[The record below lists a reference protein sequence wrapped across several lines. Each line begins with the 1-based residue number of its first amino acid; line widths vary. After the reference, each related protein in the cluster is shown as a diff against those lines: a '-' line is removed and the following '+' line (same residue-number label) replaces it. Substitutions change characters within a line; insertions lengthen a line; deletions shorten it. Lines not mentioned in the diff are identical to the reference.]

1 MRYVIVCVVDQ
12 EAGKFNNRLRAELWE
27 KMQVKSSKLP
37 AHFTIKAPF
46 EYEGK
51 LTELEQRLEA
61 FCQKEKAAPFKLKG
75 YNHFDERVIYMDVDM
90 SEEGKMLHERLIEEL
105 EQVPYI
111 EFNKQDGKDKVF
123 HVTVSSKKL
132 QPVYQEV
139 WAYVQKYPCNFN
151 CSFDN
156 ISIYEWR
163 ENTWQIYKTY
173 HLAK

>member
-1 MRYVIVCVVDQ
+1 MRYVIVCVVEG
-12 EAGKFNNRLRAELWE
+12 EAGTFNNHLRTELWE

-51 LTELEQRLEA
+51 LTELEQRLET
-61 FCQKEKAAPFKLKG
+61 FCQTQQAAPFKLEG
-75 YNHFDERVIYMDVDM
+75 YDHFDNRVIYMKVNM
-90 SEEGKMLHERLIEEL
+90 SEEGEALHERLIEEL
-105 EQVPYI
+105 EQIPYI
-111 EFNKQDGKDKVF
+111 EFNKQDGKDKIF

-139 WAYVQKYPCNFN
+139 WTYVQNYPCNFN

-163 ENTWQIYKTY
+163 ENTWQIYKVY
-173 HLAK
+173 HLPK